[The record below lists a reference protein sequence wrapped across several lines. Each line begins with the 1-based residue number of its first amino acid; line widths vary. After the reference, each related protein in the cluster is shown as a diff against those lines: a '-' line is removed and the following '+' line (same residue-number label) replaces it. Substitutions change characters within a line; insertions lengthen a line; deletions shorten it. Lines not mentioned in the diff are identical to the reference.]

1 MIYSDNERRVLFRKI
16 CSLMLIKC
24 FTGLQ
29 QHKHKTK
36 RTQVTPHPTIRPE
49 SYKAQPSAR
58 GHPQIP
64 HFITRPSI
72 PDWSKSMQDNSQ
84 RPRPSITPPLPPPPH
99 NPSMHPPPNPPIYH
113 PPRTPLAVPTS
124 TRSPPFFLLCPAFS
138 IPSIRP
144 HILTSRL
151 RPPLTNSR
159 PLFPLHLTCLFSSLL
174 CIITLIRRGA
184 CNAAV
189 VYNMSVVITDSLAAL
204 H

>member
-36 RTQVTPHPTIRPE
+36 HTQVTPHPTIRPE

-151 RPPLTNSR
+151 RPPTPAILSLTAVPSFLSISPVCFHHCCASLLLSGAAPVM
-159 PLFPLHLTCLFSSLL
+159 PLSYITCLL
-174 CIITLIRRGA
+174 
-184 CNAAV
+184 
-189 VYNMSVVITDSLAAL
+189 
-204 H
+204 